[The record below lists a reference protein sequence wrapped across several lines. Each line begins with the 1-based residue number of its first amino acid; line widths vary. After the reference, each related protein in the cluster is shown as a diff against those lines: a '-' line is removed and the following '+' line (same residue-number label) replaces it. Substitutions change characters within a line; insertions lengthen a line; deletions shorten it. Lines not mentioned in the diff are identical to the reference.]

1 MSQSDVVADIAWSWG
16 RGTILNIR
24 VVILTSFV
32 SELLGQVSI
41 FIIVFSSI
49 VNKVI
54 LINDSMQY
62 SRALLLGGL

>member
-1 MSQSDVVADIAWSWG
+1 MSDVVEDITWSWG

-54 LINDSMQY
+54 LINDSLQTF
-62 SRALLLGGL
+62 LV